1 MKQTVTETMFIEGF
15 ERRGRDRQFSDA
27 ALEAMFEFYT
37 ELENGTGEEMEYDPV
52 AFCCE
57 WAEYTLDELRQDY
70 PDEIEG
76 AEDLDEAAEALDDV
90 TTVIPVDDETILV
103 MAF

>member
-15 ERRGRDRQFSDA
+15 KRGGRDRQFSTA
-27 ALEAMFEFYT
+27 ARRALFEFYT

-52 AFCCE
+52 AFCCD
-57 WAEYTLDELRQDY
+57 WTEYTLDELREAFSECIDA
-70 PDEIEG
+70 DS
-76 AEDLDEAAEALDDV
+76 LDTAAAALADV
-90 TTVIPVDDETILV
+90 TTALVTANDTILV

>member
-15 ERRGRDRQFSDA
+15 ERRGRGRQFSDA
-27 ALEAMFEFYT
+27 ALEALFKFYT

-52 AFCCE
+52 AFCCD
-57 WAEYTLDELRQDY
+57 WTEYTLEELR
-70 PDEIEG
+70 DEFSECAD
-76 AEDLDEAAEALDDV
+76 AEDIDEAAEALDDV
-90 TTVIPVDDETILV
+90 TTALVTANDTILV